1 MSPSPPLLTD
11 PCDTLII
18 GGSMAG
24 LSAAIHAPGGQKV
37 ILLEKNAVC
46 GRKILVTGG
55 GQCNCSHRGTAEEL
69 ARHYGG
75 KERFVLP
82 ALYAFGPDTMVR
94 SLAAAGVAMETRSDG
109 KIFPRSKQSRR
120 VRDALV
126 ALARGRGVRMV
137 TSAPVLSCR
146 LGDDGGFL
154 VSTCDLV
161 YRSKRLI
168 LAVGGKAFPQSGSTG
183 DGFLWARDFGH
194 TLVEP
199 TPALTAVEADP
210 FPYASCAG
218 ISLFSPVIEHKRGT
232 EKIGTYSGEVL
243 WTHRGLSGPA
253 ILDASRNILPG
264 DRLLLSLT
272 EEGTAEKTEEKLLA
286 LCRKSPGRRLSA
298 LVATLG
304 VPQRLAACMFQ
315 THVLRDPAASD
326 LTRAER
332 RRLIELLV
340 RFPFTV
346 RRLAGWHKAMTTA
359 GGVDL
364 REVNRKTMQSRLI
377 PGLFFAGELL
387 DVDGDCGGYNLQWAW
402 SSGALAAESAAP

>member
-1 MSPSPPLLTD
+1 
-11 PCDTLII
+11 
-18 GGSMAG
+18 
-24 LSAAIHAPGGQKV
+24 
-37 ILLEKNAVC
+37 
-46 GRKILVTGG
+46 
-55 GQCNCSHRGTAEEL
+55 
-69 ARHYGG
+69 
-75 KERFVLP
+75 
-82 ALYAFGPDTMVR
+82 
-94 SLAAAGVAMETRSDG
+94 
-109 KIFPRSKQSRR
+109 
-120 VRDALV
+120 
-126 ALARGRGVRMV
+126 MV

-146 LGDDGGFL
+146 LGDDGSFL

-218 ISLFSPVIEHKRGT
+218 ISLFSPVIEHRRGT

-286 LCRKSPGRRLSA
+286 LCKKSPGRRLSA
-298 LVATLG
+298 LVAALG

-315 THVLRDPAASD
+315 THALGDPAASD

-332 RRLIELLV
+332 KRLVELLV

-346 RRLAGWHKAMTTA
+346 RRLAGWEKAMTTA

-377 PGLFFAGELL
+377 PGLFFAGELW
-387 DVDGDCGGYNLQWAW
+387 DVDGDCGGYNRQWAW

>member
-1 MSPSPPLLTD
+1 MPPSLPHPTD
-11 PCDTLII
+11 QCDTLII

-24 LSAAIHAPGGQKV
+24 LSAAVHTPRGRKV

-46 GRKILVTGG
+46 GRKLLVTGG

-82 ALYAFGPDTMVR
+82 ALYAFGPDSLVR
-94 SLAAAGVAMETRSDG
+94 SLSAAGVAVETRSDG
-109 KIFPRSKQSRR
+109 KIFPRSKQSRH

-126 ALARGRGVRMV
+126 ALARKRGVRMI

-146 LGDDGGFL
+146 VSEDGDFL
-154 VSTCDLV
+154 VFASGIA

-183 DGFLWARDFGH
+183 DGFIWARDFGH
-194 TLVEP
+194 TIVEP
-199 TPALTAVEADP
+199 TPALTTVETDP
-210 FPYASCAG
+210 FPYTACAG
-218 ISLFSPVIEHKRGT
+218 ISLLSPIIEHKRGS
-232 EKIGTYSGEVL
+232 EKVGTFSGEVL

-264 DRLLLSLT
+264 DRLFLSLT
-272 EEGTAEKTEEKLLA
+272 EEGTAEKTEQRLLA
-286 LCRKSPGRRLSA
+286 LCKKSPGRRVSA
-298 LVATLG
+298 LVAALG
-304 VPQRLAACMFQ
+304 VPQRLTACMFQ
-315 THVLRDPAASD
+315 THALRDPAASG

-332 RRLIELLV
+332 RRLVELLV

-346 RRLAGWHKAMTTA
+346 TRLAGWHKAMTTA
-359 GGVDL
+359 GGVAL
-364 REVNRKTMQSRLI
+364 GEVNRKTMQSRLI